1 MRRLA
6 IGDIHGGYLAMVQV
20 LERAGF
26 DTEQDLLVGLGD
38 YVDGWPD
45 SYQVINYL
53 MELKNF
59 KGVIGNH
66 DLWFIEAS
74 IEILKNGIDV
84 DELYHSFNY
93 NWVSQ
98 GGEATLRS
106 YGKNLQSVQS
116 HVRFLSNLPGYLII
130 DDKLFIHGGCPD
142 WQDLT
147 NALPE
152 QTTYS
157 LTWDRE
163 MFYAFLRC
171 DRKHPPVLSGFSECY
186 IGHTSTSRFDKTLKP
201 VFCNGLWNLDQGG
214 GWEGKLTLM
223 DIDSH
228 EYWQSDIV
236 GALYPYERGRG

>member
-6 IGDIHGGYLAMVQV
+6 IGDIHGGYLAMLQV

-26 DTEQDLLVGLGD
+26 NAADDLLIGLGD

-45 SYQVINYL
+45 SHEVVRYL
-53 MELKNF
+53 MDIQNF

-66 DLWFIEAS
+66 DLWFIDAS
-74 IEILKNGIDV
+74 LKIRDNGINV

-106 YGKNLQSVQS
+106 YGKNVESVDS
-116 HVRFLSNLPGYLII
+116 HACFLAQLPGYLVV

-142 WQDLT
+142 WEALPQ
-147 NALPE
+147 ALPE
-152 QTTYS
+152 QTTYA
-157 LTWDRE
+157 LAWDRE
-163 MFYAFLRC
+163 MFYAFLREN
-171 DRKHPPVLSGFSECY
+171 RKNPADLRGFSECY
-186 IGHTSTSRFDKTLKP
+186 IGHTSTSRLDKTLQP
-201 VFCNGLWNLDQGG
+201 VSCNGLWNLDQGG
-214 GWEGKLTLM
+214 GWEGKLTVM

-236 GALYPYERGRG
+236 GTLYPYERGRG